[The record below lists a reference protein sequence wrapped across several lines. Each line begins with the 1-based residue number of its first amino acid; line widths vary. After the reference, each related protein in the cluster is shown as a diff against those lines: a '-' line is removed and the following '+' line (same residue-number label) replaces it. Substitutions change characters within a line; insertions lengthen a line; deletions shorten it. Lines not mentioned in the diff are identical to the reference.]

1 MSTYT
6 LELVAASS
14 IKEDVSKLG
23 GHKELRRV
31 TYGVSLVA
39 YCTEK
44 GLADRIA
51 HGNLYRPTISS
62 TGNLFPY
69 PSSDMPKAICV
80 GTTNTLL
87 HEDDKRKSAV

>member
-6 LELVAASS
+6 LELVSASS
-14 IKEDVSKLG
+14 IKEDVSPLA
-23 GHKELRRV
+23 GHKDLWRV

-39 YCTEK
+39 YCAEK

-62 TGNLFPY
+62 TGNLFSY
-69 PSSDMPKAICV
+69 PSSDSPQAICV

-87 HEDDKRKSAV
+87 LEDDKRKSAV